1 MKTIVVNQ
9 NVLKKNDEIAD
20 QNHAALQEKGIRLIN
35 LMGTPGSGKTTLLE
49 TLLTRPEVDS
59 EKIAV
64 IEGDLFTDQDAQR
77 MDKLGVSTVQL
88 NTEGGCHLE
97 ADMVE
102 QGLDELELSGIST
115 IIIDNVGNLVCTAEF
130 RLGED
135 FRVGVVSVTEGNDKP
150 LKYPLLFQTADLVII
165 SKIDLVPYTNFDVE
179 RFKQDVKSLNPNVRI
194 IELSSYTGVGTKEV
208 MEALGLA
215 V

>member
-20 QNHAALQEKGIRLIN
+20 QNHATLQAKGIRLIN

-49 TLLTRPEVDS
+49 TLLTRPEVNTD
-59 EKIAV
+59 KIAV

-102 QGLDELELSGIST
+102 QGLEELELSEIST
-115 IIIDNVGNLVCTAEF
+115 VIIDNVGNLVCTAEF

-150 LKYPLLFQTADLVII
+150 LKYPLLFQTADLVVI

-179 RFKQDVKSLNPNVRI
+179 RFKQDVKSLNPNVQI

>member
-1 MKTIVVNQ
+1 MKTIIVNQ
-9 NVLKKNDEIAD
+9 NVLKANDEIAD
-20 QNHAALQEKGIRLIN
+20 RNHAALQEKGIRLIN

-49 TLLTRPEVDS
+49 TLLTRPELDTS
-59 EKIAV
+59 RFAV
-64 IEGDLFTDQDAQR
+64 IEGDLYTDQDARR
-77 MDKLGVSTVQL
+77 MERLGVATVQL

-102 QGLDELELSGIST
+102 QGLSELDLSGIQT
-115 IIIDNVGNLVCTAEF
+115 VIIDNVGNLVCTAEF

-165 SKIDLVPYTNFDVE
+165 SKVDLLPYTNFDIE
-179 RFKQDVKSLNPNVRI
+179 KFEEDVKSLNPNVKVLR
-194 IELSSYTGVGTKEV
+194 LSAYSGEGVPEV
-208 MEALGLA
+208 RQALGL
-215 V
+215 